1 MRKKQP
7 ILPPTEEELAEQR
20 RQIDAL
26 FLIEDQPTVMSREE
40 IIVAVFGSIDEFNK
54 YRQLPSLYQNA
65 DVLIDRL
72 QVELQAGQISR
83 EYIQQFRQSVRKP

>member
-7 ILPPTEEELAEQR
+7 LLPPTEEELAEQR
-20 RQIDAL
+20 RQIEAL
-26 FLIEDQPTVMSREE
+26 FLPDSDPVMTREE

-54 YRQLPSLYQNA
+54 YRQLPALYQNA

-83 EYIQQFRQSVRKP
+83 EYIQNFRQSVRKP